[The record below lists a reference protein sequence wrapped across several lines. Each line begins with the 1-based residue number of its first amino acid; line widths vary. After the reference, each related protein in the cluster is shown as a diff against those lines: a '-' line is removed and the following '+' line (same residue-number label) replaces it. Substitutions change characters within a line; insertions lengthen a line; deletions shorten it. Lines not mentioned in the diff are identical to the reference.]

1 MVSFRSFFTFIFPQ
15 LRFLVMRSY
24 FYICCLGLALF
35 ILLSSCG
42 ESLEQAL
49 TPDIPLDYKEQIF
62 MEGALIAGEPIRNI
76 RLSRTLA
83 SLQPVSWEI
92 AAITT
97 ATVRLRTNG
106 REYIMQLQPQVGLSS
121 TGTVLWRDPRGF
133 YGTDGVI
140 AEEGMRYEIIAEW
153 NGKTARVSTTVPYKA
168 HIDSVRETSVISESR
183 GTPTKEFRYEAVIA
197 VRSGA
202 VYQAGVL
209 TGESADTISATRTGI
224 IAGVLK
230 AATAADSA
238 GRLRLQS
245 QAVFQTRDRMGV
257 LQDPIRPYVVVYS
270 FDAPFAEYYNSY
282 QRGFI
287 TTDPFSVG
295 GVNVRWNVT
304 GDGIGIVVGVATQRR
319 RVR

>member
-1 MVSFRSFFTFIFPQ
+1 MVSFRSFFAFIF
-15 LRFLVMRSY
+15 LEFRFLVMRSY
-24 FYICCLGLALF
+24 FYICWLGLALF
-35 ILLSSCG
+35 IFLSSCG

-49 TPDIPLDYKEQIF
+49 APDFPLDYKEQIF

-83 SLQPVSWEI
+83 ALQASSREV

-97 ATVRLRTNG
+97 ATVRLRTDG
-106 REYIMQLQPQVGLSS
+106 REYRMRLQPQIGVSS

-133 YGTDGVI
+133 YGTDDVI
-140 AEEGMRYEIIAEW
+140 AEEGVQYEIIVEW

-168 HIDSVRETSVISESR
+168 HIDSVRETSLISDSY
-183 GTPTKEFRYEAVIA
+183 GTPIKEFRYEAVIA

-209 TGESADTISATRTGI
+209 TGEGADTISATRNGI

-230 AATAADSA
+230 AATAADST

-245 QAVFQTRDRMGV
+245 QAVFQTRNRMGV

-304 GDGIGIVVGVATQRR
+304 GDGIGIVAGVASQRK